1 MHCVGEYPTADEKMH
16 LSQIDFLRKRYT
28 NVRIGFSTHENPDNT
43 DLINLPGETNDI
55 KGTLFFDSL
64 LGTTDNFLQTS
75 YNGTFR
81 KNFAGIGYTWRSDLD
96 GFVPPMPIENPIDPE
111 TKEPIPG
118 DWILNEQ
125 TCNWDFIPTN

>member
-1 MHCVGEYPTADEKMH
+1 MANFA
-16 LSQIDFLRKRYT
+16 QINSDNLVLGVY
-28 NVRIGFSTHENPDNT
+28 VIDNT

-64 LGTTDNFLQTS
+64 LGTTDIFLQTS

-96 GFVPPMPIENPIDPE
+96 GFVPPEPTENPIDPE

-118 DWILNEQ
+118 DWVLNER